1 MSNFVRLSGMN
12 GKEIYLNLGK
22 VYYFTER
29 DDYLTEIYL
38 SLKAIDYS
46 IVVEETPEEILKKEE
61 EENEF

>member
-12 GKEIYLNLGK
+12 GEDIYLNLSK

-38 SLKAIDYS
+38 NLKAIDDS
-46 IVVEETPEEILKKEE
+46 IVVEETPEEILKKVRRCR
-61 EENEF
+61 